1 MNSVLVPIQ
10 LFCMFRFMIIPDC
23 YLYVFENHINSADA
37 VTLNAFEKAYNRYKQ
52 EMKPL
57 YHKQWG
63 TQT

>member
-10 LFCMFRFMIIPDC
+10 LFCMFRLVILLASIFQ
-23 YLYVFENHINSADA
+23 FRG
-37 VTLNAFEKAYNRYKQ
+37 TLNAFEKAYNRYKQ